1 MQVSAN
7 NHSKSFLR
15 VSGLRLRLL
24 PLVVVV
30 LLGLFLPL
38 PGQLTALSLSHRF
51 FAVAA
56 HEMPWLPLFI
66 GHAVT
71 LLVTLAAIAVTK
83 RFVPEDFGLHWPS
96 GKTYVTAA
104 LMWGLFFGLV
114 MTLIDFAPQIA
125 TRQAPPGAY
134 SLAPVNIIGWLFF
147 EGLFAGFPE
156 EILYRGLLVTF
167 LISKVSGLIGLGRYE
182 MNIAGVI
189 VAFIF
194 ALAHIGNF
202 WVHPFWMALGQQV
215 YAFALGVLYAYWF
228 EKSGS
233 LLAPIVG
240 HNVGNFLETVLTFC
254 MVAISH

>member
-30 LLGLFLPL
+30 LVGLFLPL
-38 PGQLTALSLSHRF
+38 PGQLTALLLSHRF
-51 FAVAA
+51 FPVAA

-83 RFVPEDFGLHWPS
+83 RSVPGDFGLHWPS

-104 LMWGLFFGLV
+104 LIWGLFFGLV
-114 MTLIDFAPQIA
+114 MMLIDFAPQIV

-134 SLAPVNIIGWLFF
+134 SLAPINIIGWLSFEAYLPVFPRKFF
-147 EGLFAGFPE
+147 
-156 EILYRGLLVTF
+156 
-167 LISKVSGLIGLGRYE
+167 
-182 MNIAGVI
+182 
-189 VAFIF
+189 
-194 ALAHIGNF
+194 
-202 WVHPFWMALGQQV
+202 
-215 YAFALGVLYAYWF
+215 
-228 EKSGS
+228 
-233 LLAPIVG
+233 IVG
-240 HNVGNFLETVLTFC
+240 SS
-254 MVAISH
+254 SHSSSRRFPD